1 MMIYHVAKMFH
12 IKGTYNYSQGA
23 LKIGKKRKKK
33 KRKKKL
39 TNACDVILEHGY
51 RKLVYENLYY

>member
-1 MMIYHVAKMFH
+1 MTIYHFAKIFY

-39 TNACDVILEHGY
+39 TNACDVTGA
-51 RKLVYENLYY
+51 LVLQIGII